1 MALAYQLCNWLNPSL
16 SLPCVTL
23 MLGDQLNRKGES
35 QIFNFSDIDIV
46 PTTSNSLVHLIFSIC
61 NYFIIAFK
69 DVRTI

>member
-23 MLGDQLNRKGES
+23 RLGDQVNRKGES

-46 PTTSNSLVHLIFSIC
+46 PTTSKLLRPLDFHYLQLST
-61 NYFIIAFK
+61 IIAF
-69 DVRTI
+69 TE